1 VNRGPLPGPRGSAR
15 REPGRAAGCL
25 PAACA
30 RPPSRPRRFDRE
42 DGAGELGLRGRQG
55 WPQRRTPRRGSGR
68 AGLPRAHDG
77 SSRPAALLSGPCLWA
92 RQRCTAPPDAITRGA
107 HRDAG
112 PRVARAVPRS
122 ERARS
127 GHSRR
132 ARTTHRLVRIPA
144 AVGRRHRC
152 VADPRG
158 TRFGPALTRAVPSEL
173 PSHRF
178 TMSAG
183 DRTPAA
189 RGGLH
194 QS

>member
-1 VNRGPLPGPRGSAR
+1 VNRGPIPGPWGSTQ
-15 REPGRAAGCL
+15 REPGRAAGRL
-25 PAACA
+25 PTACA

-42 DGAGELGLRGRQG
+42 DGAGELGIRGRQA
-55 WPQRRTPRRGSGR
+55 WPQRSTPRRGSR
-68 AGLPRAHDG
+68 QAGLRRAHDG
-77 SSRPAALLSGPCLWA
+77 SGRVAALLSGSCLWA
-92 RQRCTAPPDAITRGA
+92 RKTCTAPPCEITRGA
-107 HRDAG
+107 RRDAG
-112 PRVARAVPRS
+112 PRVARAVRGS

-127 GHSRR
+127 DHSRR

-158 TRFGPALTRAVPSEL
+158 TRFGPALTRALPSEI

-183 DRTPAA
+183 DETPAA
-189 RGGLH
+189 REGLQ